1 MEGRGA
7 KRTRDETEGE
17 AVAPVVQAPA
27 RGEVATATDAVVRHA
42 AVTHEYAVRPSGRW
56 TLDSPVKEVLLEDC
70 AGLSDMSL
78 HDFLM
83 KHFGE
88 TFGSPCASMRVFMGN
103 PSFFLRYESLLT
115 MVTESEPYRE
125 YVERYNREYELYKTM
140 REGVDRLSAKG
151 IISLRQWKSAA
162 AANEVEDVGAY
173 VRGVLNAALA
183 IAMKVGNAPSGLEID
198 GAYDAVFN
206 ARWSYVVMSDEYSG
220 KWLGMGV
227 LDVAPGEQPHL
238 WSEAQADVPYDPE
251 EPWEGDE
258 VPGVSGKLVMAVL
271 SSERG
276 WPYGNFQRNEMP
288 DTSTL
293 TEYDAACDAY
303 IRRENLRVWHIVKKW
318 LGMWMESGRVVRPF
332 IVIGT
337 PGIGKSFATGSL
349 LLYQLLHYP
358 SDDLKVVAYFVEGKA
373 YIFHREER
381 RVVYYTRQQAAV
393 DEIEDMIRRGVKGYI
408 IFDIS
413 ENSVHI
419 GDLPYAW
426 GIVLISSPN
435 VKKFHEFTKRRQKT
449 LPIYMNCY
457 EDAEFKAA
465 LVWERHWQVVNNRIR
480 FEDVN
485 LENDWKVLKERIDMV
500 GPLPR
505 YVLADDPAYE
515 DRLKGVNNALGLLP
529 SDDFEYYMRVLD
541 NPHEWHEDGT
551 THKLVKLVR
560 CKVDNE
566 LVCRNRV
573 TSIYVQKEIH
583 RKMLVASIKVSRLR
597 EILSGGLEK
606 CADLFEIAG
615 LRAFID
621 KTTVDTLVKHLE
633 HLPRGNEAKRESVLC
648 QRGANGRVPTA
659 LSEFASDSPRQ
670 KLVTGRIY
678 KPLATNF
685 PLVDGFFVVEGVGLK
700 TIVLVQVTK
709 AKEHHTK
716 KTTVNAFREYMGKVF
731 EDWENI
737 EKAYTWE
744 LIYVQHV
751 DSTAIKKRQN
761 CSSSGDAAN
770 DTDLAL
776 WDRIHQYQVTLSADI
791 AAELIDRGIGLLQVP
806 TTSDA

>member
-1 MEGRGA
+1 M
-7 KRTRDETEGE
+7 
-17 AVAPVVQAPA
+17 
-27 RGEVATATDAVVRHA
+27 
-42 AVTHEYAVRPSGRW
+42 
-56 TLDSPVKEVLLEDC
+56 
-70 AGLSDMSL
+70 L
-78 HDFLM
+78 HWVI
-83 KHFGE
+83 
-88 TFGSPCASMRVFMGN
+88 AMRV
-103 PSFFLRYESLLT
+103 
-115 MVTESEPYRE
+115 
-125 YVERYNREYELYKTM
+125 
-140 REGVDRLSAKG
+140 G
-151 IISLRQWKSAA
+151 I
-162 AANEVEDVGAY
+162 
-173 VRGVLNAALA
+173 
-183 IAMKVGNAPSGLEID
+183 APSGLEID
-198 GAYDAVFN
+198 GAYGAVFN
-206 ARWSYVVMSDEYSG
+206 ARWSYFVRSDEYSG

-227 LDVAPGEQPHL
+227 LDVAPGQQPHL

-271 SSERG
+271 SSQKG
-276 WPYGNFQRNEMP
+276 WPYMLFSADDVQKEKVK
-288 DTSTL
+288 SL

-303 IRRENLRVWHIVKKW
+303 IRRENLRVWHIVEKNIDEW
-318 LGMWMESGRVVRPF
+318 LRDRGYVHPF

-381 RVVYYTRQQAAV
+381 RVVYYEEQQVALRNV
-393 DEIEDMIRRGVKGYI
+393 SDMIRRGVKGYI

-419 GDLPYAW
+419 GDLPYPW

-435 VKKFHEFTKRRQKT
+435 VKKYHEFTKRRQDT

-465 LVWERHWQVVNNRIR
+465 LVWEKHLQVVNNRIR

-485 LENDWKVLKERIDMV
+485 LENDWKVLKKRIDMV

-505 YVLADDPAYE
+505 YVLAGQATYE
-515 DRLKGVNNALGLLP
+515 KRVSEVETALRLMRDELG
-529 SDDFEYYMRVLD
+529 YYMRVLD

-560 CKVDNE
+560 CEVKGKFE
-566 LVCRNRV
+566 CRNRV
-573 TSIYVQKEIH
+573 TSIYVLKELA
-583 RKMLVASIKVSRLR
+583 RKLRAAHLKVNLTYH
-597 EILSGGLEK
+597 ILCGALEK
-606 CADLFEIAG
+606 CAVLLEELSLDIFT
-615 LRAFID
+615 LREA
-621 KTTVDTLVKHLE
+621 VDTLVKHLE

-761 CSSSGDAAN
+761 CSSPGDAAN

-776 WDRIHQYQVTLSADI
+776 WDRIHQYQVTLNRDI
-791 AAELIDRGIGLLQVP
+791 ASEFINPSGGTRMA
-806 TTSDA
+806 